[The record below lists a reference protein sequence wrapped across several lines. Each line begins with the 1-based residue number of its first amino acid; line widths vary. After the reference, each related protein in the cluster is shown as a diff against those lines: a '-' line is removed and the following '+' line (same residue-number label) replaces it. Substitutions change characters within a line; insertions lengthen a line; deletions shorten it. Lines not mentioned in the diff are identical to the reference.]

1 MLAYKIMLNSTKLC
15 HTDGGFV
22 RQDMHTSGMLYPF
35 NMSGPNATQTFMW
48 DYTLYKSWGENKYK

>member
-1 MLAYKIMLNSTKLC
+1 MLNSMKLC

>member
-22 RQDMHTSGMLYPF
+22 RQDMHTSSMLYSFHMP
-35 NMSGPNATQTFMW
+35 GPNATQMFVG
-48 DYTLYKSWGENKYK
+48 LYIIKIMGGEQA